1 MKKLTVIFLILLLAG
16 AALVLPELLLSR
28 QEDRL
33 YREKTMTSDEGVQ
46 YDAGSTTLARRL
58 YVLGNCGSTTTVDFS
73 VGAQLYYD
81 REELAH
87 RFLEEMELL
96 STTCPDFRDMY
107 RRLLDCTQ
115 DKSNEDMET
124 EVLWRGSME
133 LSYQCVVDRTTGDTF
148 FIAQFSSIDGYSPAL
163 WMDMTTGK
171 LIQMNFTEF
180 MSSETRVSE
189 GDLALYASTEEM
201 MGYVAD
207 YLDMEL
213 SVGPDFGDWLFQ
225 LTDRET
231 GQTAYF
237 HAYNE
242 PGFWYEQYVA
252 NLGEENADDMGIPAP
267 LP

>member
-81 REELAH
+81 REELGR

-107 RRLLDCTQ
+107 QHLLEHTQ
-115 DKSNEDMET
+115 DKSYEDMET
-124 EVLWRGSME
+124 QLPWQGDLE

-148 FIAQFSSIDGYSPAL
+148 FLAVLGNTGGVCPSL

-171 LIQMNFTEF
+171 LVQMNFMEF
-180 MSSETRVSE
+180 MSSETRASE
-189 GDLALYASTEEM
+189 GGLAFYASTEEM

-207 YLDMEL
+207 YLGMDL
-213 SVGPDFGDWLFQ
+213 TGRPDLGGGLFQ

-231 GQTAYF
+231 GEVAFLYA
-237 HAYNE
+237 HNE
-242 PGFWYEQYVA
+242 PGFRYEQYVTYA
-252 NLGEENADDMGIPAP
+252 GDMGGPES